1 MSSRLFWPVVLASCA
16 TAGAPDPGGQSDAST
31 HGTFQDAAT
40 VTVDAPK
47 VFMDAC
53 VPTPIELLKNPAFDL
68 TPLATSWTE
77 SAADLVTDQD
87 GVAEHSAPYKAWLG
101 GLTSFSDTLYQDITV
116 PASTT
121 ALVLHGYYQVAT
133 GESGTTDYDHATV
146 KLTSTAGTLIES
158 VLALTN
164 VSHNTAWA
172 SIDHTFTNLS
182 AGQTVRLLFASDNDI
197 TLPTSFYFDTLSL
210 QATACP

>member
-1 MSSRLFWPVVLASCA
+1 VSPRLLWSVVLVGCA
-16 TAGAPDPGGQSDAST
+16 TATAPDPGGQRDAST
-31 HGTFQDAAT
+31 QGTVQDAA
-40 VTVDAPK
+40 VVAVDAPK

-53 VPTPIELLKNPAFDL
+53 VASPVELLKNPAFDL
-68 TPLATSWTE
+68 APLAASWTE
-77 SAADLVTDQD
+77 SASDLVTDQD
-87 GVAEHSAPYKAWLG
+87 GVTEQSAPYKAWLG
-101 GLTSFSDTLYQDITV
+101 GLTSFSDTLYQDVTV
-116 PASTT
+116 PMSAT

-133 GESGTTDYDHATV
+133 GESGTTVYDHATV
-146 KLTSTAGTLIES
+146 ALTSTSGTLIES

-172 SIDHTFTNLS
+172 SFDHTFTNLS
-182 AGQTVRLLFASDNDI
+182 AGQTVRLMFASDNDV